1 MTISECVPLK
11 PMVGEV
17 KSLGNYLHFWAS
29 VRASPVGLR
38 CALRSD
44 PRRRP
49 SIPTVPT
56 IVALQ
61 LPEVK
66 NFCCATQIVALI
78 LLPQSCLW
86 SATQPDRGA
95 DVGQADVAS
104 RSSARLTPA
113 EPTACVRS
121 DECRRRA
128 AGPCAAHP
136 SRACDRSDRDQAHGS
151 DRPRR

>member
-11 PMVGEV
+11 PMVGVV
-17 KSLGNYLHFWAS
+17 KSLGYYLHFWAS

-66 NFCCATQIVALI
+66 NFCCATQFVALF
-78 LLPQSCLW
+78 LLPQNCLW
-86 SATQPDRGA
+86 SATLPHLAADICQPT
-95 DVGQADVAS
+95 
-104 RSSARLTPA
+104 L
-113 EPTACVRS
+113 
-121 DECRRRA
+121 
-128 AGPCAAHP
+128 
-136 SRACDRSDRDQAHGS
+136 
-151 DRPRR
+151 